1 MNDVDIKSCLLV
13 YIILGVGDYVK
24 VKIESVLKI
33 GEFGQFVVELMKFGW
48 IIMLLGKEFL
58 DLINVLLI

>member
-1 MNDVDIKSCLLV
+1 MRNLYLLGVVMNDVDIKSCLLV

-33 GEFGQFVVELMKFGW
+33 GEFG
-48 IIMLLGKEFL
+48 
-58 DLINVLLI
+58 